1 MDFELQAR
9 GEARFEAQRS
19 CHQEVHQGDNAEK
32 LLLKS
37 LKDEARARK
46 LDSRPWTLRGGS
58 GVPTVPQPSLALH
71 LFPGPL
77 GHKSCLFHL
86 HPLIPRTRSEGFTF
100 LSGALGVGPCSQ
112 RAAASDRACACLRCA
127 IAVVSRG
134 RRGAPD
140 ACWLPGSWPC
150 ATNSLCGCEQT
161 CSVLRK
167 RGRRRDSADL
177 WMCARGG
184 HFAERRGR
192 LTVRV
197 VERSL
202 RTIASL
208 VSSTGS

>member
-100 LSGALGVGPCSQ
+100 LSGGLGVGPCSQ
-112 RAAASDRACACLRCA
+112 RAAASDRACLLAPCHCGGFAGQAWGSRCMLAPRLVALCDKFAVWVRADVLGVTKTWQAKGLR
-127 IAVVSRG
+127 
-134 RRGAPD
+134 
-140 ACWLPGSWPC
+140 
-150 ATNSLCGCEQT
+150 
-161 CSVLRK
+161 
-167 RGRRRDSADL
+167 
-177 WMCARGG
+177 
-184 HFAERRGR
+184 
-192 LTVRV
+192 
-197 VERSL
+197 
-202 RTIASL
+202 
-208 VSSTGS
+208 